1 MRVRFKQF
9 KDCKD
14 HNIKV
19 ECTKLSLLPV
29 PGRAHQKKETL
40 TKKSE
45 SHLDPQTAKSLCYSI
60 PSGTS
65 TCLTNKKLAEFLK
78 KQPYFQVTGNIHF
91 NLL

>member
-29 PGRAHQKKETL
+29 PGRAHQKKETI
-40 TKKSE
+40 TKKAN
-45 SHLDPQTAKSLCYSI
+45 HISI
-60 PSGTS
+60 H
-65 TCLTNKKLAEFLK
+65 KLPKAFVIPFPVER
-78 KQPYFQVTGNIHF
+78 QPV
-91 NLL
+91 

>member
-29 PGRAHQKKETL
+29 LGRAHQKKETI
-40 TKKSE
+40 TKKAN
-45 SHLDPQTAKSLCYSI
+45 HISI
-60 PSGTS
+60 H
-65 TCLTNKKLAEFLK
+65 KLPKAFVIPFPVER
-78 KQPYFQVTGNIHF
+78 QPV
-91 NLL
+91 

>member
-29 PGRAHQKKETL
+29 LGRAHQKKETITIL
-40 TKKSE
+40 KKR
-45 SHLDPQTAKSLCYSI
+45 I
-60 PSGTS
+60 TS
-65 TCLTNKKLAEFLK
+65 RSTNCQKPLLFHSQWNVNLFNNNKKKRAEF
-78 KQPYFQVTGNIHF
+78 
-91 NLL
+91 

>member
-29 PGRAHQKKETL
+29 PGRAHQKK
-40 TKKSE
+40 
-45 SHLDPQTAKSLCYSI
+45 
-60 PSGTS
+60 
-65 TCLTNKKLAEFLK
+65 
-78 KQPYFQVTGNIHF
+78 
-91 NLL
+91 

>member
-29 PGRAHQKKETL
+29 LGRAHQKKR
-40 TKKSE
+40 
-45 SHLDPQTAKSLCYSI
+45 
-60 PSGTS
+60 
-65 TCLTNKKLAEFLK
+65 KKLLLK
-78 KQPYFQVTGNIHF
+78 KANHISIHKLPKAFVIPFPVERQPV
-91 NLL
+91 